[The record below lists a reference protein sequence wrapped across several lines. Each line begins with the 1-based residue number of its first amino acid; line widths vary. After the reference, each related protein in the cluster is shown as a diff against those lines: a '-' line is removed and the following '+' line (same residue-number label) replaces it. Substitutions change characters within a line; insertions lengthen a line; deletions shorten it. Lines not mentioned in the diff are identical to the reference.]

1 MWQRKMKLIEEQQ
14 SSEKYESKKE
24 TRDDLSLSNTLDS
37 GSDVVLQ
44 RNRAEE
50 PEDIYPPIII
60 DNDND
65 SDVDVSGIPLDKDR
79 NSHLRESLQSLK
91 NLQTSNNVPP
101 KELEKLLR
109 RIEYLENLVKKQ
121 KKVHKPKMVRRREK
135 DRERSEVPDY
145 DKDSDDESEPLA
157 TGKRQ
162 DIPRYRHNRIVDD
175 DRHLE
180 RHLKIREDG
189 YLHI

>member
-1 MWQRKMKLIEEQQ
+1 MSDVDSFDDRMGKDEQMLNAQLVRSHDLHNYITISLLMCMQ
-14 SSEKYESKKE
+14 SLEGHRWTFFKNQKYSFI
-24 TRDDLSLSNTLDS
+24 SNIWRRYIFRLDS

-109 RIEYLENLVKKQ
+109 RIEYLENLV
-121 KKVHKPKMVRRREK
+121 
-135 DRERSEVPDY
+135 
-145 DKDSDDESEPLA
+145 
-157 TGKRQ
+157 
-162 DIPRYRHNRIVDD
+162 
-175 DRHLE
+175 
-180 RHLKIREDG
+180 
-189 YLHI
+189 